1 MAPNGPWYPAMVEKI
16 KRQFGDDPQRW
27 RREMEAEW
35 AEDEDTWLPQS
46 LIINLHWH
54 RKNCGCDLQVQS

>member
-35 AEDEDTWLPQS
+35 AEDEDTWLAQA
-46 LIINLHWH
+46 
-54 RKNCGCDLQVQS
+54 